1 MSTFLFID
9 ELTIT
14 YVPVNVPVTEYIPLS
29 DYMPTYEVDEG
40 PDSLIYRRI
49 IHAQDHKCAICSI
62 RNVWNK
68 QTLYFNWYY
77 IDGNNK
83 NKAVTNLR
91 LICSN
96 CKSQFK

>member
-1 MSTFLFID
+1 MFLLL
-9 ELTIT
+9 ENTIIKYDT
-14 YVPVNVPVTEYIPLS
+14 VVETVETLVPLSNYIPE
-29 DYMPTYEVDEG
+29 YNVDEG

-77 IDGNNK
+77 VDGNNK
-83 NKAVTNLR
+83 NKAVPNLR

>member
-1 MSTFLFID
+1 MFLLL
-9 ELTIT
+9 ENTIIKYDT
-14 YVPVNVPVTEYIPLS
+14 VVETVETLVPLS
-29 DYMPTYEVDEG
+29 DYIPEYNVDEG

-68 QTLYFNWYY
+68 QTLYFNWHYV
-77 IDGNNK
+77 DGNNK

>member
-1 MSTFLFID
+1 MFLLL
-9 ELTIT
+9 ENTIIKYDT
-14 YVPVNVPVTEYIPLS
+14 VVETVETLVPLS
-29 DYMPTYEVDEG
+29 DYIPEYNVDEG

-49 IHAQDHKCAICSI
+49 IHAQDHRCAICSI

-68 QTLYFNWYY
+68 QTLYFNWHY